1 MTSGMTGGAGLGALQ
16 TNDQAHAQTSFVSMP
31 NSLMTFQSLLQS
43 QLQPKYDPRSMLNFS
58 SRAAPSMGMSN
69 EYTGS
74 TIGHGL
80 LGSEKLHQG
89 GWLGT
94 GSGSGSGSGPRS
106 NMQEPIQLNPVD
118 SAEYPTGSTQQQR
131 VSTNCKL
138 NYSTTAGS
146 GSSEFVVNVS
156 REQDT
161 AVAATRGEGMVD
173 SWLCSSS
180 SDR

>member
-1 MTSGMTGGAGLGALQ
+1 MTSGMTGGTGLGALQ
-16 TNDQAHAQTSFVSMP
+16 TNDQAHAQTFLNMP

-80 LGSEKLHQG
+80 LGSEKLHHG

-118 SAEYPTGSTQQQR
+118 SAEYATSTQQQR

-146 GSSEFVVNVS
+146 SEFVNVS